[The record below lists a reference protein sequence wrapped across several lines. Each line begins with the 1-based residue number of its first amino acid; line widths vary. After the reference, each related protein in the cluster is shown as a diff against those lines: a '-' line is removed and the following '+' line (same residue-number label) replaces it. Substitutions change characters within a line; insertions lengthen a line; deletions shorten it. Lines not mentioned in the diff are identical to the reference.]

1 MSNRREQ
8 IAQTAV
14 PVACVD
20 VGIYKA
26 FLPMA
31 VSDQV
36 VIARADLLWL
46 LRIAEEAQ

>member
-1 MSNRREQ
+1 MSRLEQ

-14 PVACVD
+14 PVACTD

-26 FLPMA
+26 FLPST

-36 VIARADLLWL
+36 VIARVDLLWL
-46 LRIAEEAQ
+46 LRIAQEKR